1 MKFLK
6 SVLQVLSA
14 IAYAP
19 IYVGI
24 MYLAIAYPTV
34 WILSLSFWKMVLAI
48 VVLGCILEGLVAL
61 LQTVGMVPF
70 IWIVKHNK
78 VAYYTSLTLCTIL
91 PLCNIYFLWGAM
103 LDCGKAGIGVA
114 IVLSILLLHFLFVST
129 TGIVGLK
136 AEEE

>member
-6 SVLQVLSA
+6 SVVQVLSA

-48 VVLGCILEGLVAL
+48 VVLGCIIEGLVAL
-61 LQTVGMVPF
+61 LQSIGLIPF
-70 IWIVKHNK
+70 AWIVKHNK
-78 VAYYTSLTLCTIL
+78 VAYYVSLILCAVL
-91 PLCNIYFLWGAM
+91 PLCSIYCLWDAL

-114 IVLSILLLHFLFVST
+114 IVLSILLLQFLVVTLS
-129 TGIVGLK
+129 GIVTMK
-136 AEEE
+136 AEQE